1 MTQTDRKANAALAP
15 LIALQLIMLGSLY
28 AGVAPHPPAAI
39 PLFAMGPFLGASVGA
54 AAAAMILGPGQSTL
68 GRALALLAGAMAL
81 VSFGPQ
87 KYLDAQF
94 ALIWPA
100 VIAAQ
105 ASVIGLVVTLL
116 VPSRRRIAQPG

>member
-1 MTQTDRKANAALAP
+1 MSQTDRKANAALAP

-28 AGVAPHPPAAI
+28 AGIAPHPPAAI

-54 AAAAMILGPGQSTL
+54 AAAAMILRPGQSTL

-94 ALIWPA
+94 PLIWPA

-116 VPSRRRIAQPG
+116 APGRRPVAQPG

>member
-54 AAAAMILGPGQSTL
+54 AAAAMFLGPGQSTL

-87 KYLDAQF
+87 KYLDVQF

-116 VPSRRRIAQPG
+116 APSRRRVAQPG